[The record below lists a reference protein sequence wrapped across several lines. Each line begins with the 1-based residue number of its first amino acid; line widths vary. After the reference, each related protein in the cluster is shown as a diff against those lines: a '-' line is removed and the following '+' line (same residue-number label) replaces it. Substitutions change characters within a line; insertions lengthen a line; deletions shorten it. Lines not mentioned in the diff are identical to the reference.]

1 MSQQTIRLPEVDD
14 ETNATVAR
22 LNKRLTDLAPRNAM
36 LDAYYDAE
44 RNMRRMH
51 GGIVP
56 EQYYRLGLV
65 LGWAAKG
72 VDALARRCNLEGMV
86 WADGDLDSLGF
97 RDLWNS
103 NRLGSE
109 TDQGITSALVHGP
122 AYVVA
127 SRGGDGEP
135 LGLIHYYSATNAMG
149 TRNARTR
156 RLDDLLVINERD
168 DEGEPSALTLYLP
181 DVTVTAVKDQG
192 RWEVDES
199 PNVFGEVT
207 AAPLLYSPRLNKPM
221 GRTRITRPVRGFQ
234 DAAARALVR
243 LEGHMDVYAYP
254 EFWMLGADPSVF
266 KDADGNP
273 LPEWQ
278 QRLGRIKGIP
288 DDKDEDEPSLARADV
303 KQFSAASPSPHLAD
317 LNTLAKLTARELSLP
332 DSALALT
339 DLANPTSAEAYDASQ
354 YELIGEAEGAQD
366 EFSPA
371 LEFVTPFALAMQ
383 NGLSSV
389 PAEWLSIAAN
399 WRPAQYETRAA
410 QADAGQKQLA
420 SVPWLAETEV
430 GLELLGLDPQQID
443 RAVAERQRAQA
454 RANLTALVQTGQASG
469 GVESAAELKA
479 KFDALGVAIRAGVEP
494 EDAAAQLGL
503 QGTRFTGAIPVS
515 LRVPE
520 SQAPG
525 LEDR

>member
-1 MSQQTIRLPEVDD
+1 MNQQTIRLPEVDD

-22 LNKRLTDLAPRNAM
+22 LNKRLTDLAPRNTM

-44 RNMRRMH
+44 KSMRRMH

-56 EQYYRLGLV
+56 EQYHRLGLV
-65 LGWAAKG
+65 LGWGAKG
-72 VDALARRCNLEGMV
+72 VDALGRRCNLEGMV

-97 RDLWNS
+97 QELWDG
-103 NRLGSE
+103 NRLDSE

-122 AYVVA
+122 AFVVA

-135 LGLIHYYSATNAMG
+135 AGLIHFYSATSAMG

-156 RLDDLLVINERD
+156 RLDDLLVINDRD
-168 DEGEPSALTLYLP
+168 DDGPSALTLYLP

-192 RWEVDES
+192 RWEVDKS

-303 KQFSAASPSPHLAD
+303 KQFSAASPAPHLAD

-332 DSALALT
+332 DAALALT
-339 DLANPTSAEAYDASQ
+339 DFANPTSAESYDASQ
-354 YELIGEAEGAQD
+354 YELIAEAEGTVR

-371 LEFVTPFALAMQ
+371 LRRVIPFALAMQ
-383 NGLSSV
+383 NDMTEV
-389 PAEWLSIAAN
+389 PAEWASIDAQ
-399 WRPAQYETRAA
+399 WRNPRYQSRAA

-420 SVPWLAETEV
+420 AVPWLAETEV
-430 GLELLGLDPQQID
+430 GLELLGMDPQQID

-454 RANLTALVQTGQASG
+454 RANLTALVQTGQTSG

-479 KFDALGVAIRAGVEP
+479 KFDALGVAIRAGVDP
-494 EDAAAQLGL
+494 EDAAARLGL

-520 SQAPG
+520 TRASN
-525 LEDR
+525 LEER

>member
-1 MSQQTIRLPEVDD
+1 MSEKRTVRLPEVDD
-14 ETNATVAR
+14 DTNVTLDRLLTKLAR
-22 LNKRLTDLAPRNAM
+22 LEVRNRM

-44 RNMRRMH
+44 KNMRRMH

-72 VDALARRCNLEGMV
+72 VDALGRRCNLDGMV
-86 WADGDLDSLGF
+86 WADGDLGSLGY
-97 RDLWNS
+97 REMWDG

-135 LGLIHYYSATNAMG
+135 AGLVHYYSATDAIG
-149 TRNARTR
+149 ERNARTR
-156 RLDDLLVINERD
+156 NLDNLLVIHDRD
-168 DEGEPSALTLYLP
+168 NQDITALTLYLP
-181 DVTVTAVKDQG
+181 DVTVTAVLEG
-192 RWEVDES
+192 RKWDVEIS
-199 PNVFGEVT
+199 TNVFGEVT

-266 KDADGNP
+266 RDQDGNP
-273 LPEWQ
+273 MPEWR

-303 KQFSAASPSPHLAD
+303 KQFAAASPAPHLAD

-332 DSALALT
+332 DAALALT
-339 DLANPTSAEAYDASQ
+339 DFANPTSAESYDASQ
-354 YELIGEAEGAQD
+354 YELIAEAEGAAD

-371 LEFVTPFALAMQ
+371 LRRVVPFALAMQ
-383 NGLSSV
+383 NGLDAV
-389 PAEWLSIAAN
+389 PEAWQTIDCK
-399 WRPAQYETRAA
+399 WRDPRYQSRAA
-410 QADAGQKQLA
+410 MADAGQKQLA
-420 SVPWLAETEV
+420 AVPWLAETEV
-430 GLELLGLDPQQID
+430 GLELLGLEPQQLE
-443 RAVAERQRAQA
+443 RALSERQRQQA
-454 RANLTALVQTGQASG
+454 RESLNALVQTGQATS
-469 GVESAAELKA
+469 GVESAAEMKA
-479 KFDALGVAIRAGVEP
+479 KFDALGVAIRAGVDP
-494 EDAAAQLGL
+494 EDAAARLGL
-503 QGTRFTGAIPVS
+503 QGTRFTGGIPVS
-515 LRVPE
+515 LRMPE
-520 SQAPG
+520 EQASR
-525 LEDR
+525 LEEK